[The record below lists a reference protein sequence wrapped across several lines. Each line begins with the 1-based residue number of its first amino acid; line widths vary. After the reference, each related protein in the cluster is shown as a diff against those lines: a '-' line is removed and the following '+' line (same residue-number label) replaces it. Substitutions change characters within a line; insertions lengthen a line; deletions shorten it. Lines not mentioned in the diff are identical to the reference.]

1 MKNKN
6 EEVLIDDT
14 GFIEKHN
21 VVGKV
26 VVVLCMGISI
36 YLIILGAL
44 AIAFQPGLFDANCD
58 ITEQRRLMLWERR
71 QQSQSILREEFMK

>member
-6 EEVLIDDT
+6 EEVLIGDT

-44 AIAFQPGLFDANCD
+44 AIAFQLG
-58 ITEQRRLMLWERR
+58 
-71 QQSQSILREEFMK
+71 

>member
-1 MKNKN
+1 MNNKN

-26 VVVLCMGISI
+26 VILLCMGISI
-36 YLIILGAL
+36 YLIFLGAL
-44 AIAFQPGLFDANCD
+44 AIAF
-58 ITEQRRLMLWERR
+58 
-71 QQSQSILREEFMK
+71 

>member
-6 EEVLIDDT
+6 EEVLIGDT

-36 YLIILGAL
+36 YLIILGTL
-44 AIAFQPGLFDANCD
+44 AIAF
-58 ITEQRRLMLWERR
+58 
-71 QQSQSILREEFMK
+71 